1 MHRLTL
7 LRHAKSSWDDPSL
20 DDFHRP
26 LNGRGRRNA
35 PEMGRRLRDSS
46 QTPDLLISSPATRA
60 ITTARMA
67 AREMAYPEARIVE
80 ERGLYHAGAGEILRI
95 VQSLETLA
103 RHVMLV
109 GHNPG
114 FTDLAN
120 RLSAVRIDNM
130 PTASLFCVDFEI
142 EQWSD
147 AAAGEAR
154 FVYFD
159 FPKNDRGQPY
169 TAADF

>member
-1 MHRLTL
+1 MKRLTL

-26 LNGRGRRNA
+26 LNSRGRRNA
-35 PEMGRRLRDSS
+35 PEMGRRLRETG
-46 QTPDLLISSPATRA
+46 QVPDLLISSSAVRA

-67 AREMAYPEARIVE
+67 AREMGFAESRIIE
-80 ERGLYHAGAGEILRI
+80 ERGLYHAGPGEILSI
-95 VQSLETLA
+95 VQSLETHAAHL
-103 RHVMLV
+103 MLV

-120 RLSAVRIDNM
+120 RLSTASIDNL
-130 PTASLFCVDFEI
+130 PTAALFCVELDIADWSECEI
-142 EQWSD
+142 G
-147 AAAGEAR
+147 AGR

-159 FPKNDRGQPY
+159 FPKNDSGQPL
-169 TAADF
+169 TADDL